1 MKQIKRLIATIL
13 MVLAISLPASAQF
26 RFGLKAG
33 VAVNTL
39 SFNTD
44 LFQSSNRA
52 GFTGGAIIEYNIPVV
67 NLGIDASVLYVNRAV
82 NVTGETEAGVIVSEN
97 KNRSYIDIP
106 INLKWKINLP
116 IVGRWIS
123 PFVTT
128 GPDFSILLTKDSF
141 TAENLQNFSSKSVDF
156 AWNVGVGLELFKH
169 IQIAANY
176 GFPVGE
182 QITGHINNH
191 EALYSNNQCWTI
203 TATYLF

>member
-1 MKQIKRLIATIL
+1 

-106 INLKWKINLP
+106 INLKWKIDLP
-116 IVGRWIS
+116 IVGRWIL

-156 AWNVGVGLELFKH
+156 AWNIGVGLELFKH

>member
-156 AWNVGVGLELFKH
+156 AWNVGVGFELFKH
-169 IQIAANY
+169 VQIAANY

>member
-1 MKQIKRLIATIL
+1 MKQIKRLIVTIL

-106 INLKWKINLP
+106 INLKWKIDLP
-116 IVGRWIS
+116 IVGRWIL

-156 AWNVGVGLELFKH
+156 AWNIGVGLELFKH